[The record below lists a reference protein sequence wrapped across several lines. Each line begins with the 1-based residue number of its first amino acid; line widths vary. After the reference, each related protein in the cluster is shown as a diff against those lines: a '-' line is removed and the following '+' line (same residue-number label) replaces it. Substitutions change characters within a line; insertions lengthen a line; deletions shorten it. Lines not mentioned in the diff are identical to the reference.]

1 MIGNIYIV
9 GGSDWRMTDVA
20 TNATPEIFTNLNVG
34 IGTDNPSLTG
44 SWFMEIY
51 IKLEHQVDADNKT

>member
-34 IGTDNPSLTG
+34 IGTDNPVTN
-44 SWFMEIY
+44 F
-51 IKLEHQVDADNKT
+51 KLHVK